1 MKSPTTKVG
10 KLSQAREATTSK
22 EIVLNSHFSPEPAFF
37 FFFFFNFGLPPR
49 QMEVPTLGVR
59 LGLQV
64 LAYATATATPYACI
78 SKLAFLCSCPALE
91 ILQHLENNY
100 EEVSNIFLLI
110 SSY

>member
-1 MKSPTTKVG
+1 
-10 KLSQAREATTSK
+10 
-22 EIVLNSHFSPEPAFF
+22 
-37 FFFFFNFGLPPR
+37 
-49 QMEVPTLGVR
+49 MEVPRLGVT
-59 LGLQV
+59 LVLQL

-100 EEVSNIFLLI
+100 EKVSNIFLLI